1 MTINRC
7 FWLAIYYGIARHLP
21 GSTSLFG
28 KLLHSKSI
36 RYYCCKHIFKSIG
49 TNVNIEKGAWF
60 GRGSDVEIG
69 DNSGIGY
76 NAHILYNTKIG
87 SDVMMG
93 RNMVILESLHLHNR
107 TDIPMRLQG
116 QRKDRSQVIFDDDIW
131 IGNDVLIIG
140 SKHIR
145 TGTILAARTV
155 LVKDF
160 PPYSIIGGN
169 PSSLIKNRI

>member
-69 DNSGIGY
+69 DKYHDELFSLRHNDGICAFHFGCLLQISAIVVRWRRVYFSPRRLMIAFANS
-76 NAHILYNTKIG
+76 
-87 SDVMMG
+87 SSV
-93 RNMVILESLHLHNR
+93 SLCL
-107 TDIPMRLQG
+107 TTL
-116 QRKDRSQVIFDDDIW
+116 
-131 IGNDVLIIG
+131 
-140 SKHIR
+140 
-145 TGTILAARTV
+145 
-155 LVKDF
+155 
-160 PPYSIIGGN
+160 
-169 PSSLIKNRI
+169 SL